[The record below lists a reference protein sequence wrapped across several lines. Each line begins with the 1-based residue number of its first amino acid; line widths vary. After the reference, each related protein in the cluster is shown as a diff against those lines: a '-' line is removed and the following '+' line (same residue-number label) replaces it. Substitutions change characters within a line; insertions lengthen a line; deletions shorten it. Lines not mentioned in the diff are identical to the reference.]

1 MKYDYQAPPA
11 DAAYRTLEYK
21 EHRIYIA
28 ACDNQGH
35 VLEISLNPE
44 GAIGLSKMKEV
55 ILDSWHDAIDNQL
68 DDFQNKLGERV
79 KK

>member
-35 VLEISLNPE
+35 VLDISLNPE
-44 GAIGLSKMKEV
+44 GAIGLSRMKEV
-55 ILDSWHDAIDNQL
+55 IDAIDDQL
-68 DDFQNKLGERV
+68 GPPELSCHL
-79 KK
+79 